1 MATFWQEMDRLMT
14 KIDIWI
20 KKNFGGLQIEAVK
33 AKQIETPKNS
43 PIAKVRDFSTDKDVI
58 RINGKPKNITVE
70 LGFENSKKSFIGS
83 IPQGE
88 SVKEQEIGIP
98 TGFNQKES
106 TMRKKGV
113 N

>member
-20 KKNFGGLQIEAVK
+20 KKTFGGLQIEAVK
-33 AKQIETPKNS
+33 AKQVETPKNS

-58 RINGKPKNITVE
+58 RISPRPRNTTVDNAYNNAE
-70 LGFENSKKSFIGS
+70 RNFIGA
-83 IPQGE
+83 IEGTP
-88 SVKEQEIGIP
+88 VKEQEFGLP

-106 TMRKKGV
+106 TMRKKV

>member
-20 KKNFGGLQIEAVK
+20 KKTFGGLQIEAVK
-33 AKQIETPKNS
+33 KEQVKTPARS
-43 PIAKVRDFSTDKDVI
+43 PIAKVKDFSTDKEVI
-58 RINGKPKNITVE
+58 RINPRPRNTTVDNAYNNAE
-70 LGFENSKKSFIGS
+70 RNFIGAVEGTPV
-83 IPQGE
+83 I
-88 SVKEQEIGIP
+88 EQEIGIP

-106 TMRKKGV
+106 TMRKKV

>member
-1 MATFWQEMDRLMT
+1 MTIWQDLDRIMT

-33 AKQIETPKNS
+33 AKQIETPKRS
-43 PIAKVRDFSTDKDVI
+43 SVVKVRDFGTNTDQIKVNP
-58 RINGKPKNITVE
+58 RPKNTTVE
-70 LGFENSKKSFIGS
+70 LGFENAKKSFIGS

-88 SVKEQEIGIP
+88 SVKEAEVSIP
-98 TGFNQKES
+98 TGFDQKPS

>member
-1 MATFWQEMDRLMT
+1 MATFWQELDRLMT

-33 AKQIETPKNS
+33 AKQRETPKNS
-43 PIAKVRDFSTDKDVI
+43 SIAKVRDFGTNTDQLRV
-58 RINGKPKNITVE
+58 NPKPKNITVE
-70 LGFENSKKSFIGS
+70 LGFENAKKSFIGS

-88 SVKEQEIGIP
+88 SVNEQEIGIP

-106 TMRKKGV
+106 TLRKKV
-113 N
+113 Q